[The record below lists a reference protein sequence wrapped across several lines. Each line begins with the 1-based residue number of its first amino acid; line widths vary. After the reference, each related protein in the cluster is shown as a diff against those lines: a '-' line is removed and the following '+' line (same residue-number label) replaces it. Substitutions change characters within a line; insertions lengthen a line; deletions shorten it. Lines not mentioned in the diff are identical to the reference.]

1 MRLRPPE
8 GTSRQQMYR
17 WVAAGAVAVLL
28 LSSLPVLALRWLDPP
43 TTMFM
48 LLDSSGVEPLSYEWV
63 DWSEINPSAAL
74 AVVASEDQKF
84 PTHFGFDIDSIRDSL
99 DEGGDGE
106 PVRGA
111 STITQQVVKNL
122 FLWSGRSFVRK
133 GIEAYLTVVLEIA
146 WPKRRI
152 LEIYLNVAEFGPG
165 IFGVGAASNA
175 YFSKQPD
182 LLTDAESALLA
193 SVLPSPKR
201 LRVDDPSEYVL
212 ERQAWIL
219 KHMHRLRRDQ
229 VLAAID

>member
-1 MRLRPPE
+1 MRLRLPE
-8 GTSRQQMYR
+8 GTSRQQMFR
-17 WVAAGAVAVLL
+17 MVAAGTAAVLL

-63 DWSEINPSAAL
+63 DWSEINLSAAL

-84 PTHFGFDIDSIRDSL
+84 LTHFGFDIDSIRDSL
-99 DEGGDGE
+99 DERGDGE

-122 FLWSGRSFVRK
+122 FLWSGRSFIRK
-133 GIEAYLTVVLEIA
+133 GVEAYLTVVIEIA
-146 WPKRRI
+146 WPKQRI
-152 LEIYLNVAEFGPG
+152 LEIYLNVVEFGSG
-165 IFGVGAASNA
+165 IFGVGAASKA
-175 YFSKQPD
+175 YFSKPPV
-182 LLTDAESALLA
+182 LLTDTEAALLA

-201 LRVDDPSEYVL
+201 LHVDDPSEYVL

>member
-1 MRLRPPE
+1 MRLCLPE
-8 GTSRQQMYR
+8 GTSRQQMLR
-17 WVAAGAVAVLL
+17 MVAAGTATMLL

-63 DWSEINPSAAL
+63 DWPEISPSASL

-84 PTHFGFDIDSIRDSL
+84 PAHFGFDIDSIRDSL
-99 DEGGDGE
+99 DERGDGG

-133 GIEAYLTVVLEIA
+133 GIEAYLTVVIEVT
-146 WPKRRI
+146 WSKQRI
-152 LEIYLNVAEFGPG
+152 LEIYMNVAEFGPG

-175 YFSKQPD
+175 YFSKPPD
-182 LLTDAESALLA
+182 LLTDAEAALLA

-201 LRVDDPSEYVL
+201 LHVDDPSEFVL

-219 KHMHRLRRDQ
+219 KHMYRLRRDQ

>member
-1 MRLRPPE
+1 MRWRLPE
-8 GTSRQQMYR
+8 GKSRQQIYR
-17 WVAAGAVAVLL
+17 WAVTGVATVLL
-28 LSSLPVLALRWLDPP
+28 LSLVPVLALRWLDPP

-48 LLDSSGVEPLSYEWV
+48 LLVSSGVEPLSYEWV
-63 DWSEINPSAAL
+63 DWSEISPSAAL

-84 PTHFGFDIDSIRDSL
+84 PAHFGFDIDSIRDSL

-106 PVRGA
+106 PARGA

-146 WPKRRI
+146 WSKRRI

-201 LRVDDPSEYVL
+201 LHIDDPSEYVL

>member
-1 MRLRPPE
+1 MRLRLPE
-8 GTSRQQMYR
+8 GTSRQQMVR
-17 WVAAGAVAVLL
+17 MVAAGTAIALL
-28 LSSLPVLALRWLDPP
+28 LISLPVLALRWLDPP

-48 LLDSSGVEPLSYEWV
+48 LLDSSGVDPLSYEWV

-99 DEGGDGE
+99 DERGDGE

-133 GIEAYLTVVLEIA
+133 GIEAYLTVVIEIA
-146 WPKRRI
+146 WPKQRI
-152 LEIYLNVAEFGPG
+152 LEVYMNVAEFGPG
-165 IFGVGAASNA
+165 IFGVGAASHA
-175 YFSKQPD
+175 YFSKPPA
-182 LLTDAESALLA
+182 LLTDTEAALLA

-201 LRVDDPSEYVL
+201 LHVDDPSEYVVK
-212 ERQAWIL
+212 RQAWIL
-219 KHMHRLRRDQ
+219 EHMHRLRRDQ
-229 VLAAID
+229 ALAAID